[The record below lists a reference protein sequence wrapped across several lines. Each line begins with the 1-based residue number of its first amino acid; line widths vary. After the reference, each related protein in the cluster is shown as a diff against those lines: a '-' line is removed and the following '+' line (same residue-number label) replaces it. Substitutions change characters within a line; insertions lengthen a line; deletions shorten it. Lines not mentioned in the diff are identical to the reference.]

1 MYRTDDHPRA
11 ARRVGIR
18 PALFV
23 AGAVCFTVP
32 DSAAGQGRWYVSM
45 DVGPSLVPRASLFA
59 EDNDWSTKCDLIN
72 NPAQVETTAG
82 ECATQPPPAMWENK
96 VNGGTGALASLALGY
111 RWRPLRIEAEYF
123 HRTATYGDAAPVRIG
138 DAITQAKADQELEAV
153 ESRIDGLI
161 GHNLFANAYLEIAPG
176 RAYVPYLGVGAGV
189 AAISADYFN
198 RWKRNDDPDLIATF
212 DDPAMKARIAGTTT
226 IGSRRK
232 SDTVFAYQA
241 LAGIDR
247 RLNDNATL
255 GIKFRWTMLSEFA
268 DEDEYIQ
275 LRSHESS
282 VGRGE
287 RIVYR
292 LTAEDLS
299 AFGATLNLRYVFSRG
314 GATRSRRGR

>member
-1 MYRTDDHPRA
+1 MCRTDVHPRA
-11 ARRVGIR
+11 VRRVGLG
-18 PALFV
+18 PALLV
-23 AGAVCFTVP
+23 AGAVCATLP
-32 DSAAGQGRWYVSM
+32 GSALGQGRWYISM
-45 DVGPSLVPRASLFA
+45 DLGPSLVPQASLFA
-59 EDNDWSTKCDLIN
+59 DDNDWSTKCDLLN

-82 ECATQPPPAMWENK
+82 ECATQPPPAMWEND

-111 RWRPLRIEAEYF
+111 RWRPFRVEAEYF
-123 HRTATYGDAAPVRIG
+123 HRTATYGAATPVRIG
-138 DAITQAKADQELEAV
+138 DAIILAKADQELEAV

-176 RAYVPYLGVGAGV
+176 RAYVPYLGLGAGFASV
-189 AAISADYFN
+189 SADYFN

-226 IGSRRK
+226 IAGRRK
-232 SDTVFAYQA
+232 SDAVFAYQA

-247 RLNDNATL
+247 RLNDDVTL
-255 GIKFRWTMLSEFA
+255 GIKLRWTMLSEFA

-299 AFGATLNLRYVFSRG
+299 AFAATLNLRYAFSR
-314 GATRSRRGR
+314 